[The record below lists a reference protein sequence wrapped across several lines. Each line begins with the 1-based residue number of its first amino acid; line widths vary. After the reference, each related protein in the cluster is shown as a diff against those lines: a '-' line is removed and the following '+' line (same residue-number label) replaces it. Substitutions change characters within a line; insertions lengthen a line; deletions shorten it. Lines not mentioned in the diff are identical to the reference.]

1 MTDRI
6 NLTETQKDYAIYLP
20 AISGFYVDVLNKL
33 DNDPLYFGKDRL
45 PASFTTGHQG
55 LNHLDQNKGLFHYKW
70 GLYSAGHADL
80 DLQKAQTTEAM
91 IHQRDRKHNVLLG
104 DSSGF
109 QALKGV
115 GLFKNVN
122 WADFKG
128 PSWDAIRSKILN
140 WLENTAE
147 YSLTLDIPS
156 WSCMM
161 PYSAKT
167 GLTSFQETL
176 DYTVFNL
183 HYFVKNRTPGKTKF
197 LNVLSGIDVNSSKEW
212 YDAVIPFSKSA
223 EIKKLG
229 YDKNRTL
236 ECIAL
241 AGCNKQYMPAT
252 LKRLADLLDDKII
265 DNCEWIHCLGLARLD
280 WALYFTT
287 IQRLLR
293 QHYNPKITISF
304 DAASPYLSVAKGLV
318 YSQNI
323 FMPKRWGYNMEP
335 AIDERTAKGS
345 TLPMP
350 FSSPIA
356 DRITVGDICRLG
368 PGEPNRL
375 GKVAKTSWDNM
386 SYALLMGHNVY
397 KHITAV
403 QEANRIRDYE
413 SLRITYADYRDWTKQ
428 KRTAPDT
435 MSDYVPSNIMY
446 FDSFA
451 KEFFDP
457 SKTKEERYAMVDDN
471 LSFLESISFGDTK
484 MNLLST
490 LFDLS
495 ATGEADNSDDL
506 AIDDGDDLDNLKLEN

>member
-1 MTDRI
+1 MNERI
-6 NLTETQKDYAIYLP
+6 NLTETQKDYAVYLP
-20 AISGFYVDVLNKL
+20 AVSGFYVDVLAKI
-33 DNDPLYFGKDRL
+33 DADPDYYGKDRL
-45 PASFTTGHQG
+45 PASFITGAEG
-55 LNHLDQNKGLFHYKW
+55 LNHLDQHKGLFHYKW
-70 GLYSAGHADL
+70 GLYSAGHAEL
-80 DLQKAQTTEAM
+80 DLSKAATTERM
-91 IHQRDRKHNVLLG
+91 IHGRDRKHNVLLG

-122 WADFKG
+122 WDDFKG
-128 PSWDAIRSKILN
+128 PTWDNIRSKILN

-156 WSCMM
+156 WSCMP

-167 GLTSFQETL
+167 GLTEFSQTL

-183 HYFVKNRTPGKTKF
+183 DYFVKNRIPGKTKF
-197 LNVLSGIDVNSSKEW
+197 LNVISGIDINSSREW
-212 YDAVIPFSKSA
+212 YEAVIPFSKP
-223 EIKKLG
+223 EKVKEMG
-229 YDKNRTL
+229 YDENRTL

-252 LKRLADLLDDKII
+252 LKRLADLIEDGII
-265 DNCEWIHCLGLARLD
+265 PRCEWIHCLGLARLD
-280 WALYFTT
+280 WALYFTS

-293 QHYNPKITISF
+293 EHYNPNITISF

-323 FMPKRWGYNMEP
+323 FMPKRWGYNMEA

-345 TLPMP
+345 TAPMP
-350 FSSPIA
+350 FSSPIT
-356 DRITVGDICRLG
+356 DRLTVGDICRLG

-413 SLRITYADYRDWTKQ
+413 NLRVSANYRDWTKS
-428 KRTAPDT
+428 KRTA
-435 MSDYVPSNIMY
+435 SQEISEYVPSNILF
-446 FDSFA
+446 FDSFI
-451 KEFFDP
+451 KEYLDP
-457 SKTKEERYAMVDDN
+457 SKTHADRYAMVDDN
-471 LSFLESISFGDTK
+471 LAFLETISFGDTK
-484 MNLLST
+484 MNVMTT
-490 LFDLS
+490 LFDFN
-495 ATGEADNSDDL
+495 ATGEVDTSNDL
-506 AIDDGDDLDNLKLEN
+506 AEDTDDELDSLKETN